1 MILSHRR
8 MWRDAE
14 TEKAARATVAA
25 VATDIA
31 ESDAPTVPPPREAPK
46 AAQTTQRAQ
55 R

>member
-14 TEKAARATVAA
+14 AEKAARATVAP
-25 VATDIA
+25 DI
-31 ESDAPTVPPPREAPK
+31 DASEAQSAPPPREAPK